1 MRAGLVMAVLGLSS
15 PVSFARSQTTV
26 GTAGPLI
33 AIRTGVPLGW
43 RIAVLN
49 RSDVNYWVLYNLDG
63 KVERKLLPPHKTTNV
78 GYILGREIPT
88 FRFAGMWRA
97 RE

>member
-15 PVSFARSQTTV
+15 PVSFARSQATV

-33 AIRTGVPLGW
+33 AVRTGVPLGW
-43 RIAVLN
+43 RFAVLN
-49 RSDVNYWVLYNLDG
+49 RSDVNYWVLYSLDG

-88 FRFAGMWRA
+88 FRLAGIWRA

>member
-1 MRAGLVMAVLGLSS
+1 MAVLGLTS
-15 PVSFARSQTTV
+15 PVSFARSQATV

-33 AIRTGVPLGW
+33 AVRTGVPLGW
-43 RIAVLN
+43 RFAVLN
-49 RSDVNYWVLYNLDG
+49 RSDVNYWVLYSLDG

-88 FRFAGMWRA
+88 FRLAGIWRA

>member
-1 MRAGLVMAVLGLSS
+1 MRAGLVMAVLGLTS
-15 PVSFARSQTTV
+15 PVSFARSQATV

-33 AIRTGVPLGW
+33 AVRTGVPLGW
-43 RIAVLN
+43 RFAVLN
-49 RSDVNYWVLYNLDG
+49 RSDVNYWVLYSLDG

-88 FRFAGMWRA
+88 FRLAGIWRA